1 MGQTSNP
8 FVAANQ
14 DLLQSA
20 AAMGERYSRTPAEM
34 LATTRQAWAI
44 NVAATNLLAEAQQS
58 ADGAE
63 GAEGAEGQ
71 RVEEIWW

>member
-1 MGQTSNP
+1 
-8 FVAANQ
+8 
-14 DLLQSA
+14 
-20 AAMGERYSRTPAEM
+20 M